1 MAVQKTGQLG
11 AVGRVL
17 DALFWGFTRET
28 RNWLKIGNV
37 CPRCQ
42 FGCAALSPPRVGRS
56 ILLH

>member
-1 MAVQKTGQLG
+1 
-11 AVGRVL
+11 VL

-42 FGCAALSPPRVGRS
+42 FGCAALSPPRVGCS